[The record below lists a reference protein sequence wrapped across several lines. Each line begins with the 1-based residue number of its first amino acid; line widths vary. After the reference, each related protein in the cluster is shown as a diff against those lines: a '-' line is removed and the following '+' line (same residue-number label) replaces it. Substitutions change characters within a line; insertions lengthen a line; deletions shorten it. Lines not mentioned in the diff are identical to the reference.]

1 MHEEMGMT
9 DLQFKSWLQQL
20 VSRLKD
26 EEKIFGNKKGI
37 INIDTISRNFEAGD
51 IVTVN
56 SLKDKKIDDIIEEFE
71 TTLKN

>member
-26 EEKIFGNKKGI
+26 VK
-37 INIDTISRNFEAGD
+37 DTESAD
-51 IVTVN
+51 
-56 SLKDKKIDDIIEEFE
+56 LKDKKIDDIIEEFE